1 MADVDTDETT
11 WRILRA
17 MAWQRAKGELHAL
30 LQTYVN
36 SGDSGDSGDKFEKMD
51 AAVEAFTKQVED
63 EGWAE

>member
-1 MADVDTDETT
+1 
-11 WRILRA
+11 

-51 AAVEAFTKQVED
+51 AAVEAFIKQVED

>member
-1 MADVDTDETT
+1 MADVDRDDLT

-36 SGDSGDSGDKFEKMD
+36 SGDSGNTFEKMG
-51 AAVEAFTKQVED
+51 AAVEAFIKQVED